1 MSIFKKLFISL
12 LSISLM
18 VIIPTAT
25 VFADENDGYSTMPI
39 GRPITNSFQ
48 SDDTVAYRDGSN
60 ITYIIEYRMNLTYEK
75 TKNGNNF
82 YVKDVV
88 INSCSIG
95 GRDNNS
101 PQDGTYWAREV
112 SSNCKIDNSG
122 SRPYA
127 VVTAVVEECAK
138 GLGKTNRTFTHRF
151 AL

>member
-1 MSIFKKLFISL
+1 MKIFKKLFISL

-18 VIIPTAT
+18 AIIPTAT

-39 GRPITNSFQ
+39 GRPITNYFSF
-48 SDDTVAYRDGSN
+48 DDTVAYRDGSN
-60 ITYIIEYRMNLTYEK
+60 YTYKIKYRLDISYEK
-75 TKNGNNF
+75 TKNGNKF
-82 YVKDVV
+82 YVKNVV
-88 INSCSIG
+88 INSCSNGVDDYG
-95 GRDNNS
+95 GAT
-101 PQDGTYWAREV
+101 DGSYGAREV
-112 SSNCKIDNSG
+112 SSKCNIDNSG

>member
-25 VFADENDGYSTMPI
+25 VFADENDDYSTMPI

-60 ITYIIEYRMNLTYEK
+60 YTYIIEYRLNLTYEK
-75 TKNGNNF
+75 SQNGNKF
-82 YVKDVV
+82 YVKNVV

-95 GRDNNS
+95 VDDDG

-127 VVTAVVEECAK
+127 VVTAVVEEYVRS
-138 GLGKTNRTFTHRF
+138 LGKTTRTFTHRF

>member
-1 MSIFKKLFISL
+1 MIFKKLFISL

-60 ITYIIEYRMNLTYEK
+60 ITYIIEYRLNLTYEK

-95 GRDNNS
+95 VRDNNS

-127 VVTAVVEECAK
+127 VVTAVVEEYVRS
-138 GLGKTNRTFTHRF
+138 LDKTTRTFTHRF

>member
-1 MSIFKKLFISL
+1 MNIFKKLFISL

-18 VIIPTAT
+18 IIIPTAT
-25 VFADENDGYSTMPI
+25 VFADENDDYSTMPI
-39 GRPITNSFQ
+39 GRPITNSF
-48 SDDTVAYRDGSN
+48 SYNDKVTYRDGSN
-60 ITYIIEYRMNLTYEK
+60 YTYIIEYRLNLTYEK
-75 TKNGNNF
+75 SQNGNKF

-95 GRDNNS
+95 VNDNDS

-127 VVTAVVEECAK
+127 VVTAVVEEYVRNS
-138 GLGKTNRTFTHRF
+138 GLKTRTFTHRF

>member
-1 MSIFKKLFISL
+1 MKIFKKLFISL

-18 VIIPTAT
+18 IIIPTAT

-39 GRPITNSFQ
+39 GRPITNSF
-48 SDDTVAYRDGSN
+48 SADDIKTYRDGNHS
-60 ITYIIEYRMNLTYEK
+60 YEVQYRLDISYKK

-82 YVKDVV
+82 YVKNVV

-95 GRDNNS
+95 VNDNAS
-101 PQDGTYWAREV
+101 PQDGSYWARGL
-112 SSNCKIDNSG
+112 SSNCSIDNSG

-127 VVTAVVEECAK
+127 VVTAVVEEYVRN
-138 GLGKTNRTFTHRF
+138 LGKTTRTFTHRF

>member
-1 MSIFKKLFISL
+1 MKFFKKLFISL

-25 VFADENDGYSTMPI
+25 VFADENDDYSTMPI

-60 ITYIIEYRMNLTYEK
+60 ITYIIEYRLNLTYEK

-95 GRDNNS
+95 VRDNNS

-127 VVTAVVEECAK
+127 VVTAVVEEYVRS
-138 GLGKTNRTFTHRF
+138 LDKTTRTFTHRF

>member
-1 MSIFKKLFISL
+1 MKIFKKLFISL

-60 ITYIIEYRMNLTYEK
+60 ITYIIEYRLNLTYEK

-95 GRDNNS
+95 VRDNNS

-127 VVTAVVEECAK
+127 VVTAVVEEYVRS
-138 GLGKTNRTFTHRF
+138 LDKTTRTFTHRF

>member
-60 ITYIIEYRMNLTYEK
+60 ITYIIEYRLNLTYEK

-95 GRDNNS
+95 VRDNNS

-127 VVTAVVEECAK
+127 VVTAVVEEYVRS
-138 GLGKTNRTFTHRF
+138 LDKTTRTFTHRF

>member
-1 MSIFKKLFISL
+1 MKFFKKLFISL

-18 VIIPTAT
+18 IIIPTTT

-39 GRPITNSFQ
+39 GRPITNSFS
-48 SDDTVAYRDGSN
+48 SDDTVAYRDGSDH
-60 ITYIIEYRMNLTYEK
+60 TYIIEYRLNLTYEK

-82 YVKDVV
+82 FVKDVV

-95 GRDNNS
+95 VRDNNS

-122 SRPYA
+122 SRQYA
-127 VVTAVVEECAK
+127 VVTAVVEEYVRS
-138 GLGKTNRTFTHRF
+138 LDKTTRTFTHRF

>member
-1 MSIFKKLFISL
+1 
-12 LSISLM
+12 M

-60 ITYIIEYRMNLTYEK
+60 ITYIIEYRLNLTYEK

-95 GRDNNS
+95 VRDNNS
-101 PQDGTYWAREV
+101 PQDGTYCAREV

-127 VVTAVVEECAK
+127 VVTAVVEEYVRS
-138 GLGKTNRTFTHRF
+138 LGKTTRTFTHRF